1 MVHDARLDPRIT
13 HIEIKDEGLE
23 IIFKGQ
29 PTSPGHYELKRL
41 LLPGLTENWTKK
53 NAR

>member
-23 IIFKGQ
+23 IFFKGK
-29 PTSPGHYELKRL
+29 PTTPGHFELKRL
-41 LLPGLTENWTKK
+41 LLRGHIENLSKK
-53 NAR
+53 SG